1 MEYMQGPGGFYV
13 DDDTAVTLGKFDG
26 LHRGHQKLVNRI
38 RELEKQNCKSVV
50 FTLNRMEKGQ
60 ILTDMERKRMAEK
73 LGVDYLLDCPLTPE
87 IIQMK
92 PEAFVEEILVR
103 RLHARY
109 LVVGTDFR
117 FGYQRQGDYRLL
129 QELQKKYGFT
139 VEVARKEQYHGRD
152 ISSTYIREE
161 LAAGHMETVSELLGY
176 TFFVSGE
183 VLHGWGSSGSHRLP
197 TINLAA
203 TTRKLLPPNGVYAT
217 RTIIGK
223 VSYPGITNIGCG
235 SEGRKHFRGVE
246 TYLFDFEREL
256 LGENIEVQF
265 LKFMRPEKS
274 FDSMEALCRQMD
286 TDISSGKE
294 YFGE

>member
-26 LHRGHQKLVNRI
+26 LHRGHQKLVSRI
-38 RELEKQNCKSVV
+38 RELEKLNCKSVV

-60 ILTDMERKRMAEK
+60 ILTDPERKRMAEK

-87 IIQMK
+87 IMQME
-92 PEAFVEEILVR
+92 PEAFVEDILVR

-117 FGYQRQGDYRLL
+117 FGYQRRGDYRLL
-129 QELQKKYGFT
+129 REMQRKYGFT
-139 VEVARKEQYHGRD
+139 VEVARKEQYQGRD

-161 LAAGHMETVSELLGY
+161 LAAGRVEKAGELLGY
-176 TFFVSGE
+176 PFFVSGE
-183 VLHGWGSSGSHRLP
+183 VLHGWGSSIHGLP

-223 VSYPGITNIGCG
+223 VSFPGITNIGCG
-235 SEGRKHFRGVE
+235 SEEGKKFRGVE
-246 TYLFDFEREL
+246 NYLFDFEREL
-256 LGENIEVQF
+256 LGENIEIQF
-265 LKFMRPEKS
+265 LKFIRPERN
-274 FDSMEALCRQMD
+274 FDSMKALRQQMD
-286 TDISSGKE
+286 ADIFFGKE

>member
-1 MEYMQGPGGFYV
+1 MEYMQGTGGFYV

-26 LHRGHQKLVNRI
+26 LHRGHQKLVSRI

-60 ILTDMERKRMAEK
+60 ILTDPERKRMAEK
-73 LGVDYLLDCPLTPE
+73 LGVDYLVDCPLLPE
-87 IIQMK
+87 IMQMS

-103 RLHARY
+103 RLHAKY

-117 FGYQRQGDYRLL
+117 FGCQRQGDYRLL
-129 QELQKKYGFT
+129 RELQRKYGFT
-139 VEVARKEQYHGRD
+139 VEVMRKEQYHGRD

-176 TFFVSGE
+176 SFFVSGE
-183 VLHGWGSSGSHRLP
+183 VLHSRGSSGVCSLP
-197 TINLAA
+197 TVKLAA
-203 TTRKLLPPNGVYAT
+203 TTRKLLPPDGVYAT

-223 VSYPGITNIGCG
+223 VSFPGITNIGCG
-235 SEGRKHFRGVE
+235 QERKGSFRGVE
-246 TYLFDFEREL
+246 TCLFDFEREL

-265 LKFMRPEKS
+265 LKFIRPEKS
-274 FDSMEALCRQMD
+274 FSSKEALCRQMD
-286 TDISSGKE
+286 ADISSGKE
-294 YFGE
+294 YFSE

>member
-26 LHRGHQKLVNRI
+26 LHRGHQKLVSRI

-60 ILTDMERKRMAEK
+60 ILTDAERKRMAEK
-73 LGVDYLLDCPLTPE
+73 MGVDYLLDCPLTPE
-87 IIQMK
+87 IMRMK
-92 PEAFVEEILVR
+92 PEAFVEEILVQ

-117 FGYQRQGDYRLL
+117 FGYQRQGDYKLL
-129 QELQKKYGFT
+129 RELQRKYGFT
-139 VEVARKEQYHGRD
+139 VEVAKKEQYQGRD

-176 TFFVSGE
+176 SFFLSGE
-183 VLHGWGSSGSHRLP
+183 VLHGRGSSIHGLP
-197 TINLAA
+197 TINLTV

-223 VSYPGITNIGCG
+223 VSFPGITNIGCG
-235 SEGRKHFRGVE
+235 LGGKKRFRGIE

-265 LKFMRPEKS
+265 LKFMRPEKR
-274 FDSMEALCRQMD
+274 FDRMEALRRQMEA
-286 TDISSGKE
+286 DISSGKE

>member
-1 MEYMQGPGGFYV
+1 M

-26 LHRGHQKLVNRI
+26 LHRGHQKLIGRI

-60 ILTDMERKRMAEK
+60 ILTDSERKRMAEK
-73 LGVDYLLDCPLTPE
+73 LGADYLLDCPLTPE
-87 IIQMK
+87 IMRME
-92 PEAFVEEILVR
+92 PEDFVEDILAR

-117 FGYQRQGDYRLL
+117 FGYQRRGDYRLL
-129 QELQKKYGFT
+129 RELQQKYGFT

-161 LAAGHMETVSELLGY
+161 LAAGRMETVSELLGY
-176 TFFVSGE
+176 AFFVSGE
-183 VLHGWGSSGSHRLP
+183 VLHGRGSSIHGLP

-223 VSYPGITNIGCG
+223 VSFPGITNIGCG
-235 SEGRKHFRGVE
+235 LEGRKKFRGVE

-265 LKFMRPEKS
+265 LKFMRPERT
-274 FDSMEALCRQMD
+274 FDSMEALRRQMD
-286 TDISSGKE
+286 ADIFSGKE

>member
-1 MEYMQGPGGFYV
+1 MEYMQGAGGFYV
-13 DDDTAVTLGKFDG
+13 EGDTAITLGKFDG
-26 LHRGHQKLVNRI
+26 LHRGHQKLVRRI
-38 RELEKQNCKSVV
+38 RELEKQDCKSVI

-60 ILTDMERKRMAEK
+60 ILTDLERKNMAEK

-87 IIQMK
+87 IAQME

-117 FGYQRQGDYRLL
+117 FGYQRRGDYRLL
-129 QELQKKYGFT
+129 RELQQKYGFT
-139 VEVARKEQYHGRD
+139 VEVAKKEQYHGRD

-161 LAAGHMETVSELLGY
+161 LAAGHVETVGELLGY
-176 TFFVSGE
+176 SFFVSGE
-183 VLHGWGSSGSHRLP
+183 VLHARGSSIHGLP
-197 TINLAA
+197 TVNLAA

-223 VSYPGITNIGCG
+223 VSFPGITNIGCVPG
-235 SEGRKHFRGVE
+235 GRKKFRGVE

-265 LKFMRPEKS
+265 FKFMRPERA
-274 FDSMEALCRQMD
+274 FDSMDALCRQMYA
-286 TDISSGKE
+286 DISSGKE